1 MATLDSVIENINS
14 FNNTGQLS
22 QALESVSD
30 SLETGTGVTALGEIS
45 ELIKTQGN
53 MSVKELKRSREDLT
67 SLKDKVLT
75 SDRIAEKDRS
85 NILTLIQNQEDV
97 INQNTTLSKRA
108 AEFVQ
113 ENIKEK
119 IPDIAGVAAGVLSE
133 SPAAAL
139 GVKFIGDK
147 IQESRERKRKERE
160 ERAARLQRIA
170 DEEDRHNRELEV
182 LRGQITNEET
192 LSKVNMTQQE
202 AADIAKQNGMDYQDY
217 INDLKNQLIEQS
229 KLQKQQKDVQEAKL
243 KETEEL
249 KDKFGFDQSGAPV
262 TESPIGPG
270 NPSTPSE
277 PLETLSDGGGEPYLA
292 EIRDL
297 LKFMSSPDT
306 VTPFDIENSREERR
320 FQKDL
325 AAKEEAVIEQ
335 LEVQTDLLEKI
346 HKEQNDDLKENIIAN
361 MAGSIGGK
369 LGGLAS
375 MIGGSVAGALGLGG
389 LGGALGLGGKSA
401 KAGQTAGRAAKAG
414 KLGRL
419 AKIGR
424 IAKTGGIAALGAT
437 AASALVGGATKL
449 GKTVVG
455 AGSALM
461 GGVKRVAGSVGEM
474 AGRAT
479 TNLGESIGKV
489 ASSATGIA
497 KATPEP
503 KALTNVADAIT
514 KTGPDMIDG
523 KIASPKV
530 TPTPKVSTP
539 PKLPKAAGA
548 LDTAKGALKSV
559 TAPVVKLKDGAA
571 KSVAG
576 ALDKTIAKKI
586 LASKGAKLLAKAIP
600 GIGMAAGGLFA
611 LNSLFKGDFVGAAAE
626 AGGIFLP
633 SVAGAPLDAGI
644 MARETYN
651 QMFGSEDNP
660 FPLEGDMIKQPD
672 VAKSRMKQLKDM
684 ALEVIGVGQEELD
697 KQGKIQALQKEITD
711 AEDRITRSTGG
722 ENVYYGRDS
731 KGIEKDQASIA
742 AKQAEINSLSVS
754 SGETS
759 TSPDLSGGSATE
771 QMSMNSERANLNQEM
786 NNMMKQEAITRNTP
800 ANTGGTANVVN
811 APQQN
816 INASKTTIVQQP
828 HVRNPDPSIGFAQRG
843 LQGAV

>member
-45 ELIKTQGN
+45 QLIKIQGD

-229 KLQKQQKDVQEAKL
+229 KLQKQQRDVQEAKL

-249 KDKFGFDQSGAPV
+249 KDKFGFDQSGSPN

-277 PLETLSDGGGEPYLA
+277 PLETLSDSGGEPYLA

-320 FQKDL
+320 FQNDL

-335 LEVQTDLLEKI
+335 LEIQTDLLEKI

-369 LGGLAS
+369 LSGLAS

-401 KAGQTAGRAAKAG
+401 KAGKVAKAG

-419 AKIGR
+419 AKIGK

-437 AASALVGGATKL
+437 AASALVGGTVKL

-479 TNLGESIGKV
+479 TNLGESVGKV
-489 ASSATGIA
+489 ASSATSIA

-530 TPTPKVSTP
+530 TPPPKVSTP

-548 LDTAKGALKSV
+548 LDSAKGALKNV
-559 TAPVVKLKDGAA
+559 TAPVVKLKDSAA

-651 QMFGSEDNP
+651 QMFGTEDNP

-672 VAKSRMKQLKDM
+672 VAKSRMSQLKDM

-711 AEDRITRSTGG
+711 AEDRITRSTSG

-754 SGETS
+754 SGESTS
-759 TSPDLSGGSATE
+759 SPDLSGGSVTE
-771 QMSMNSERANLNQEM
+771 QMSMDSERVNLKQEM
-786 NNMMKQEAITRNTP
+786 NNMMRQEAISRNP
-800 ANTGGTANVVN
+800 PSNTGGTANVVN

>member
-45 ELIKTQGN
+45 QLIKIQGD

-229 KLQKQQKDVQEAKL
+229 KLQKQQRDVQEAKL

-249 KDKFGFDQSGAPV
+249 KDKFGFDQSGSPN

-277 PLETLSDGGGEPYLA
+277 PLETLSDSGGEPYLA

-320 FQKDL
+320 FQNDL

-335 LEVQTDLLEKI
+335 LEIQTDLLEKI

-369 LGGLAS
+369 LSGLAS

-401 KAGQTAGRAAKAG
+401 KAGKVAKAG

-419 AKIGR
+419 AKIGK

-437 AASALVGGATKL
+437 AASALVGGTVKL

-479 TNLGESIGKV
+479 TNLGESVGKV
-489 ASSATGIA
+489 ASSATSIA

-530 TPTPKVSTP
+530 TPPPKVSTP

-548 LDTAKGALKSV
+548 LDSAKGALKNV
-559 TAPVVKLKDGAA
+559 TAPVVKLKDSAA
-571 KSVAG
+571 KSVTG

-651 QMFGSEDNP
+651 QMFGTEDNP

-672 VAKSRMKQLKDM
+672 VAKSRMSQLKDM

-711 AEDRITRSTGG
+711 AEDRITRSTSG

-754 SGETS
+754 SGESTS
-759 TSPDLSGGSATE
+759 SPDLSGGSVTE
-771 QMSMNSERANLNQEM
+771 QMSMDSERVNLKQEM
-786 NNMMKQEAITRNTP
+786 NNMMRQEAISRNP
-800 ANTGGTANVVN
+800 PSNTGGTANVVN

>member
-45 ELIKTQGN
+45 QLIKIQGD

-229 KLQKQQKDVQEAKL
+229 KLQKQQRDVQEAKL

-277 PLETLSDGGGEPYLA
+277 PLETLSDSGGEPYLA

-320 FQKDL
+320 FQNDL

-335 LEVQTDLLEKI
+335 LEIQTDLLEKI

-369 LGGLAS
+369 LSGLAS

-401 KAGQTAGRAAKAG
+401 KAGKVAKAG

-419 AKIGR
+419 AKIGK

-437 AASALVGGATKL
+437 AASALVGGTVKL

-479 TNLGESIGKV
+479 TNLGESVGKV
-489 ASSATGIA
+489 ASSATSIA

-530 TPTPKVSTP
+530 TPPPKVSTP

-548 LDTAKGALKSV
+548 LDSAKGALKNV
-559 TAPVVKLKDGAA
+559 TAPVVKLKDSAA

-651 QMFGSEDNP
+651 QMFGTEDNP

-672 VAKSRMKQLKDM
+672 VAKGRMSQLKDM

-711 AEDRITRSTGG
+711 AEDRITRSTSG

-754 SGETS
+754 SGESTS
-759 TSPDLSGGSATE
+759 SPDLSGGSVTE
-771 QMSMNSERANLNQEM
+771 QMSMDSERVNLKQEM
-786 NNMMKQEAITRNTP
+786 NNMMRQEAISRNP
-800 ANTGGTANVVN
+800 PSNTGGTANVVN